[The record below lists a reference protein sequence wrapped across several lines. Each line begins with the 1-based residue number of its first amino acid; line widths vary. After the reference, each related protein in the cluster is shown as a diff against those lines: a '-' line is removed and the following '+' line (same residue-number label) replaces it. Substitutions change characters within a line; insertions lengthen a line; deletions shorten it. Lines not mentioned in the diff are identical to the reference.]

1 MSTTKEQV
9 VRSYFDEVQIKMD
22 ASRLGEFFHDDVR
35 IHSEMGTLR
44 GLKQFEY
51 LIRSLYWPVIQPGTV
66 TVELSFLP
74 LTAADKDN
82 HPRDPSELIKFRA
95 VLTANRKR
103 VGPDGS
109 SIFQHTVT
117 NVWRIVDDKCMAAWP
132 DIAEGGKD
140 SDVLAEASVS
150 IAG

>member
-1 MSTTKEQV
+1 MSSAKEQV
-9 VRSYFDEVQIKMD
+9 VRSYFDAVQVKMD
-22 ASRLGEFFHDDVR
+22 ASRLAEFFHEDVR

-51 LIRSLYWPVIQPGTV
+51 LIRSLYWPVIKAGTV
-66 TVELSFLP
+66 NVDLEFLP
-74 LTAADKDN
+74 LKTADKSN
-82 HPRDPSELIKFRA
+82 HPRAPEELVKFRA
-95 VLTANRKR
+95 TLTAQRKR
-103 VGPDGS
+103 TGPDGS
-109 SIFQHTVT
+109 DMFQHTVT
-117 NVWRIVDDKCMAAWP
+117 NVWRIVEQRCKAAWP